1 MGQVGYR
8 SIAVGARLTVPLPV
22 GGAIFSVALLLVLV
36 FSGCVCVTD
45 LGDCCAFCLV
55 RGFKIDIRRS
65 RLFLFIFLVTATV
78 KALIK
83 NPVKSHVKQG
93 CIV

>member
-1 MGQVGYR
+1 MFTV
-8 SIAVGARLTVPLPV
+8 AVLV
-22 GGAIFSVALLLVLV
+22 VLV

-55 RGFKIDIRRS
+55 RGFGMDVRRS
-65 RLFLFIFLVTATV
+65 RLFLFMFLMTATV
-78 KALIK
+78 NALVK
-83 NPVKSHVKQG
+83 NPVKSGMNHG